1 MGLGWDGSPGG
12 RGYRAPYGANKLAKL
27 SRCVSRVHFEN
38 YTLQSK
44 SESCWACS
52 FQKIYDV
59 TWSTKVLEILRHQN
73 TLKRTLFSQFQS
85 MQQERN
91 CEKVNFNVCLVIYHS
106 DFNFNV
112 RHRSSRCSSLKVR
125 ARPKVQPNITGEA
138 SSIIIHPPQ
147 KVQKSLESK
156 SMGKIIKFSKE

>member
-1 MGLGWDGSPGG
+1 MKADLFHNGEIYKHQFSHQVLQN
-12 RGYRAPYGANKLAKL
+12 NKLAKL

-44 SESCWACS
+44 SESCWASS
-52 FQKIYDV
+52 FQKIYDI

-91 CEKVNFNVCLVIYHS
+91 CEKVNFNVCPVIYHR

-112 RHRSSRCSSLKVR
+112 RHRSSRYSILKVR
-125 ARPKVQPNITGEA
+125 ARPKVQPNITREA
-138 SSIIIHPPQ
+138 SRVHHQSSFILPKKFR
-147 KVQKSLESK
+147 KV
-156 SMGKIIKFSKE
+156 